1 MVARKRIGDLLF
13 EAGMLTDQ
21 QLTEALAVQQQTKER
36 LGEVLINGH
45 YITEKQLIEVLE
57 FQLGI
62 PHVSLAKQKID
73 QSILKVIPESLA
85 KRYLVFPLRKER
97 NKLVVAMADPLD
109 YYAIDDLRM
118 STGFQIEP
126 AIAATKE
133 VSLYID
139 RYYGMQETFD
149 EALLAVAAEA
159 GPSAVDAELVDD
171 DSPVV
176 RMVHQI
182 LTQAVMQRASD
193 VHFDPA
199 VDGLRVR
206 FRIDGT
212 MRAERTLPR
221 SMQSVV
227 ISRLKIM
234 ANLNIAEHRLPQDG
248 RFRIVLELRQVDIR
262 VATLPTVYGEKMV
275 LRILDVSTGVQTLGG
290 IGLTDTNL
298 RLFQDMLATSSGLV
312 LITGPTGSGKT
323 STLYAGLTERS
334 TADVNVITIED
345 PVEYQLAGVNQVAV
359 NLATGLTFAK
369 GLRSVLRQDPDII
382 MVGEIRDTETAEIA
396 VRAAMT
402 GHLVLSTLH
411 TNDAIATI
419 ARLID
424 MGIEPYLLASA
435 LTGVVA
441 QRLVRRICAE
451 CKVAYQP
458 TTPEM
463 ALLEANGLNAD
474 RLFTGRGCTSCGG
487 TGFNGRFAVHEV
499 LRVDEPLRRMI
510 LNGGTAADMR
520 LWAKERG
527 FFTLLHD
534 GLAKASNGDTS
545 IAEVMR
551 VVTHQSQI

>member
-1 MVARKRIGDLLF
+1 MARKRIGDLLF
-13 EAGMLTDQ
+13 EAGMLTDK
-21 QLTEALAVQQQTKER
+21 QLAEALAVQKQTKER
-36 LGEVLINGH
+36 LGDVLINRH

-62 PHVSLAKQKID
+62 PHVSLVKQKID
-73 QSILKVIPESLA
+73 QSILSVIPESLA

-126 AIAATKE
+126 AIAAKE
-133 VSLYID
+133 EVRLYID
-139 RYYGMQETFD
+139 RYYGMQEMFD
-149 EALLAVAAEA
+149 EALLAVTAEA
-159 GPSAVDAELVDD
+159 GPSAVEAELVDD

-176 RMVHQI
+176 RMVNQI
-182 LTQAVMQRASD
+182 LTQAVAQRASD

-212 MRAERTLPR
+212 MRPERTLPK

-227 ISRLKIM
+227 VSRLKIM
-234 ANLNIAEHRLPQDG
+234 ANLNIAERRLPQDG
-248 RFRIVLELRQVDIR
+248 RFRIVIEMRQVDIR

-275 LRILDVSTGVQTLGG
+275 LRILDVSTGVQSLDQ

-298 RLFQDMLATSSGLV
+298 RLFQEMLAASSGMI

-334 TADVNVITIED
+334 TNDVNVITIED

-359 NLATGLTFAK
+359 NLATGLTFSK

-382 MVGEIRDTETAEIA
+382 MIGEIRDTETAEIA

-424 MGIEPYLLASA
+424 MGIEPFLVASA

-441 QRLVRRICAE
+441 QRLVRRICE
-451 CKVAYQP
+451 DCKITYQP
-458 TTPEM
+458 TAPEI
-463 ALLEANGLNAD
+463 ALLKGHGLGAD
-474 RLFTGRGCTSCGG
+474 RLFAGRGCAACGG
-487 TGFNGRFAVHEV
+487 TGFKGRFAVHEV

-510 LNGGTAADMR
+510 LSGGMADEMR
-520 LWAKERG
+520 MFAKERG
-527 FFTLLHD
+527 FHTMLHD
-534 GLAKASNGDTS
+534 ALAKASNGDTS
-545 IAEVMR
+545 IPEVIR
-551 VVTHQSQI
+551 VVSHQSSR